1 MAAKEIDNETKQI
14 NNAVKDNDKE
24 ENIDNDLAGHQD
36 VGAGNGEEETGS
48 NQEEGLT
55 APDEPSLE
63 DLLAEEKAKS
73 EEYYNQML
81 RLQAEFENYRKRV
94 IREKED
100 LIKYGGEQ
108 LIINLLP
115 VMDSFDSALQT
126 QSGDYE
132 KLFEGIQM
140 IAGQMFDI
148 LKKEGLEIIPTVGE
162 TFNPEIHEAVMKEES
177 EEYPENTVIM
187 ELRRGYS
194 YKGKVIRAA
203 MVKVAG

>member
-1 MAAKEIDNETKQI
+1 VVAKGTVNEKEYI
-14 NNAVKDNDKE
+14 NDEAKDKE
-24 ENIDNDLAGHQD
+24 ENINKDFVEQQD
-36 VGAGNGEEETGS
+36 VCTENGTAEPEH
-48 NQEEGLT
+48 NQEEGLP
-55 APDEPSLE
+55 ASDEFPLE
-63 DLLAEEKAKS
+63 DLLAKEKAKS

-94 IREKED
+94 VREKED
-100 LIKYGGEQ
+100 LLKYGAEQ

-126 QSGDYE
+126 QSEDSE
-132 KLFEGIQM
+132 KLFEGIQK
-140 IAGQMFDI
+140 IANQIYDI

-162 TFNPEIHEAVMKEES
+162 VFDPEIHEAVMKEES
-177 EEYPENTVIM
+177 EEYPENTVTM

>member
-1 MAAKEIDNETKQI
+1 MVAKGTVNEKEYI
-14 NNAVKDNDKE
+14 NDEAKDKE
-24 ENIDNDLAGHQD
+24 ENINKDFVEQQD
-36 VGAGNGEEETGS
+36 VCTENGTAEPEH
-48 NQEEGLT
+48 NQEEGLP
-55 APDEPSLE
+55 ASDEFPLE
-63 DLLAEEKAKS
+63 DLLAKEKAKS

-94 IREKED
+94 VREKED
-100 LIKYGGEQ
+100 LLKYGAEQ

-126 QSGDYE
+126 QSEDSE
-132 KLFEGIQM
+132 KLFEGIQK
-140 IAGQMFDI
+140 IANQIYDI

-162 TFNPEIHEAVMKEES
+162 VFDPEIHEAVMKEES
-177 EEYPENTVIM
+177 EEYPENTVTM